1 MKLRTEPVRK
11 QSSAKSRLTTRD
23 LLKSAPKRSTRDSA
37 RTKEKILAVAA
48 LEFASKGYDGARVDE
63 IVRRGKVSK
72 NLIYYYYGSK
82 EALFIAV
89 LEAAY
94 LKLREQQDALH
105 LHELAPQ
112 EAIRK
117 LVVDLF
123 NFWAESKSFI
133 GFLTSENLYK
143 AKHIKKSQFAQNAY
157 GKLIDGISAVLKAG
171 EKEGVF
177 RPGVDPVD
185 LYISISG
192 LSYQYFANQYTLSV
206 VLGRDLTSEQML
218 DARLKHTVDVILG
231 YLQYDGSKRS

>member
-11 QSSAKSRLTTRD
+11 QSSAKSRGTTRD
-23 LLKSAPKRSTRDSA
+23 LLKSAPKRTTRDSA

-123 NFWAESKSFI
+123 KFWAESKAFI

-143 AKHIKKSQFAQNAY
+143 AKHIKKSKFAQNAY

-177 RPGVDPVD
+177 RPAVDPVD

-231 YLQYDGSKRS
+231 YLQYDSSKRS